1 MKNILSLRHFLLLF
15 LSVTLISCA
24 GDDDGD
30 DANGGRTTDP
40 IIGSWRVVVDGGGVL
55 DLTFTSNGNYNGG
68 VIFEDAPEDNDTFM
82 GTWSNNGTVFSSTRQ
97 IYTFTEDGTT
107 STVNATYS
115 EDFNSVTFSDI
126 DIDGTFIR
134 Q

>member
-1 MKNILSLRHFLLLF
+1 MRNILSLRHFLLLF

-40 IIGSWRVVVDGGGVL
+40 IIGSWRTVEDGDIG
-55 DLTFTSNGNYNGG
+55 DLTFTSDGNYNGSWTYP
-68 VIFEDAPEDNDTFM
+68 DYPEDNETFM
-82 GTWSNNGTVFSSTRQ
+82 GTWSNNGTVFSSTTQ
-97 IYTFTEDGTT
+97 IYTFTSEEGSDTM
-107 STVNATYS
+107 NATFS
-115 EDFNSVTFSDI
+115 EDFNSVTFD
-126 DIDGTFIR
+126 DDDTWIR

>member
-15 LSVTLISCA
+15 LSVTLISCS

-40 IIGSWRVVVDGGGVL
+40 IIGSWRQVDEGDIG
-55 DLTFTSNGNYNGG
+55 DLTFTSNGDYNGSWTYP
-68 VIFEDAPEDNDTFM
+68 DYPEDNVTFM
-82 GTWSNNGTVFSSTRQ
+82 GTWSNNGTVFSSTTQ
-97 IYTFTEDGTT
+97 IYTFTSEEGSDTLT
-107 STVNATYS
+107 ATFS
-115 EDFNSVTFSDI
+115 EDFNTITFD
-126 DIDGTFIR
+126 DGSGTWIR